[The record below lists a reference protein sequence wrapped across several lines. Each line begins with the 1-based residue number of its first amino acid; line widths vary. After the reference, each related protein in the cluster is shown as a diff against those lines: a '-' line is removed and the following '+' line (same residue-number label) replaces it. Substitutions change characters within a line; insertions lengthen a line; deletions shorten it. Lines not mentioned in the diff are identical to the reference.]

1 MTNIRLQPVDRQDDP
16 TLLRE
21 LLLQGSPIG
30 EPERHQ
36 LLVTIEEVG
45 HRALRDIDAPTRK
58 LAVDLWDATMVGVT
72 QSAHHS
78 DDVKAELTLR
88 QGESSFLFR
97 SARLMVKRATRV
109 HAAADDQPETHQP
122 FERGNGPRA
131 MVGDPRLL
139 AAGSA
144 AIFEGLEPDLGGGR
158 WTGLVSCHERVS
170 SEVICSPAYVDTQP
184 RSR

>member
-1 MTNIRLQPVDRQDDP
+1 VRSETSTPRAESSRWISG
-16 TLLRE
+16 TLR
-21 LLLQGSPIG
+21 
-30 EPERHQ
+30 
-36 LLVTIEEVG
+36 
-45 HRALRDIDAPTRK
+45 
-58 LAVDLWDATMVGVT
+58 WW
-72 QSAHHS
+72 AHYS

-139 AAGSA
+139 GAGSA

-170 SEVICSPAYVDTQP
+170 SEVVCSPAYVDTQP